1 MDHGAATGRQTRPGP
16 LRITHAHLPARSR
29 ATNSKVPAPKP
40 AASVDAFLASLEH
53 PFKREILAL
62 RQIMLGIDPAITEEI
77 KWNAP
82 SFRTTE
88 HFATM
93 QLRAKVGVQ
102 LILHFGARK
111 RDTTGITIDGPHGL
125 LEWLGPDRPP

>member
-1 MDHGAATGRQTRPGP
+1 M
-16 LRITHAHLPARSR
+16 
-29 ATNSKVPAPKP
+29 NSKVPAPKP
-40 AASVDAFLASLEH
+40 AASVEAFLASLEH

-93 QLRAKVGVQ
+93 QLRAKDGVQ

-111 RDTTGITIDGPHGL
+111 RDTTGIAIADPHGL
-125 LEWLGPDRPP
+125 LDWLGPDRASIKFVDIQMLDARRLPLEQIVRHWIGHVI